1 MRRIY
6 ESAGGIDVP
15 EIAEKADGRQG
26 AGARA
31 ARLARLPYHGTGRLV
46 RAVVRHSGM
55 FAVTSKMYPLSF
67 LKEMY
72 DLDEAAKRR
81 VRYMGRRT
89 FAAAR

>member
-55 FAVTSKMYPLSF
+55 FAGDIQNVSAEF
-67 LKEMY
+67 LKR
-72 DLDEAAKRR
+72 D
-81 VRYMGRRT
+81 VRSR
-89 FAAAR
+89 